1 MEKDDDVLTSVLTTI
16 ANENDY
22 VVTFGDTEVDKNK
35 NDDVQKIVRRKTMNF
50 AEKNKNRFVGGKGD
64 FVVVFD
70 LILVLIDLQKIV

>member
-50 AEKNKNRFVGGKGD
+50 AGK
-64 FVVVFD
+64 
-70 LILVLIDLQKIV
+70 K